1 MSNQEMQFADP
12 DWKPSQQL
20 DTQNNQQEQEAY
32 TPQPINS
39 DYHEQN
45 KWGSAPSSIPQ
56 QEGYSGYR
64 PYAGP
69 VPGQMQGGNYR
80 QRPYSRRGRGPWF
93 WIILAFIIFSLIG
106 GGSRFSHSFSS
117 GYGPGPDFNQGPFP
131 QKQFV
136 GQTFD
141 YTVNGQATI
150 VINDLNANVTV
161 TQGTSNDVLIQAVNG
176 NSFPGNTNAIQQS
189 ISQNGNTI
197 NADIPN
203 SQDLL
208 VTVPTNANVSL
219 NTGSGT
225 IAVKGVAG
233 QMNLV
238 TDDGTINVA
247 DDTLSGS
254 SSLTTNSG
262 DINFVGTISAG
273 GNYQFITTSG
283 NVSVA
288 LPTSPAF
295 HVDAT
300 TNSGSIN
307 IPGVQNTSSGT
318 QATGNVGTSSQA
330 QGTNVTMKSD
340 SGDINLSQK

>member
-12 DWKPSQQL
+12 DWKPSQPL
-20 DTQNNQQEQEAY
+20 GANNNQQEQEVY
-32 TPQPINS
+32 TPQPINNENR
-39 DYHEQN
+39 EQN

-56 QEGYSGYR
+56 QEVGYTGLR
-64 PYAGP
+64 PYAGQI
-69 VPGQMQGGNYR
+69 PGQMQGGNYR
-80 QRPYSRRGRGPWF
+80 QRSYSRRGRGPWF
-93 WIILAFIIFSLIG
+93 WIILAFVIFSLIG
-106 GGSRFSHSFSS
+106 GGSRFSHSF
-117 GYGPGPDFNQGPFP
+117 GPGDGPVPFNQS
-131 QKQFV
+131 QAM
-136 GQTFD
+136 GQPID
-141 YTVNGQATI
+141 YSVNGQAT
-150 VINDLNANVTV
+150 VTINDLNANVTV
-161 TQGTSNDVLIQAVNG
+161 IEGQPNQVIIQPVNG
-176 NSFPGNTNAIQQS
+176 NSFPGNPNDIQQN
-189 ISQNGNTI
+189 ISQTGNAI

-208 VTVPTNANVSL
+208 VTVPTGTNLSL

-225 IAVKGVAG
+225 INIKGVAA

-238 TDDGTINVA
+238 TNDGTINA
-247 DDTLSGS
+247 SNDTLSGS

-262 DINFVGTISAG
+262 DINFDGTISAG

-283 NVSVA
+283 TVTVA

-307 IPGVQNTSSGT
+307 IPGVQNNNSST
-318 QATGNVGTSSQA
+318 HATANVGKDSQS

-340 SGDINLSQK
+340 SGDMNLNQK